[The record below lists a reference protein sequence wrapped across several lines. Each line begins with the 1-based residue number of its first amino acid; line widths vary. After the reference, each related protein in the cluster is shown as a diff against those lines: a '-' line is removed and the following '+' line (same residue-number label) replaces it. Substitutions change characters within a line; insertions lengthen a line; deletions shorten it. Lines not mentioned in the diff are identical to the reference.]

1 MAFDPF
7 REFSMDVL
15 CAVSSLLLV
24 LIYYLYHAARVRRDP
39 SYSIHYVNALARRAW
54 VESVM
59 SNAGKDVMAVQ
70 TLRNFIMN
78 AILMVSTTTLLLIGT
93 LTLSGQAD
101 TISRSWHAIN
111 LGGSHAAE
119 LWIAKVMCL
128 LAVLLVAFFCYALSI
143 RLANHVLFML
153 NIPPDVQRQHEAL
166 APGAVAFRLNRAGQ
180 LVAIGMRC
188 YFFAIPLVFWLFGPL
203 YMLAATAGVVLIL
216 SRLDR
221 HKQGI

>member
-1 MAFDPF
+1 
-7 REFSMDVL
+7 
-15 CAVSSLLLV
+15 
-24 LIYYLYHAARVRRDP
+24 
-39 SYSIHYVNALARRAW
+39 
-54 VESVM
+54 
-59 SNAGKDVMAVQ
+59 
-70 TLRNFIMN
+70 
-78 AILMVSTTTLLLIGT
+78 
-93 LTLSGQAD
+93 
-101 TISRSWHAIN
+101 
-111 LGGSHAAE
+111 
-119 LWIAKVMCL
+119 
-128 LAVLLVAFFCYALSI
+128 
-143 RLANHVLFML
+143 VLFML